1 MIMLLCHRQ
10 PRAAVL
16 LAGAFL
22 ALGAGGGVAATNAS
36 VANNTAYVGAENAL
50 QRGDCGVAAHLY
62 QQAAAALETAE
73 PVARAAAMTLACGQ
87 YPAARGIATRW
98 LQLQPGDSGP
108 QLLLTYA
115 ELGDYQLPEARR
127 HFQAVLGDPDNKV
140 SEVLDALTQRAGS
153 EATLAM
159 VRDVADKRLRGGDA
173 QLALASLALDGWD
186 ARLALRYVQSAR
198 SAGASTTEAASIA
211 ARAHAVL
218 GEAAPAATEAKLAAT
233 VADGRLMPAQTLLL
247 LGKDQEA
254 ISELQQLRND
264 PKAGAAAARLL
275 AQLAIDGADYTVAE
289 QRANTLVSDPESA
302 PLAVYYLGLIAERRG
317 DDDVALRD
325 YALLAGTTFE
335 GQARQ
340 RSATILY
347 RQGQR
352 DAAVRVLTA
361 SNDAA
366 PDQRIRAEISA
377 AELLSVSGAEDE
389 AVSRIDS
396 ALKRSPGNPEIQY
409 QRAVFLERAG
419 RVDAAISQLEGLHR
433 DRPQDPSITNALGYT
448 LADHK
453 RELPRAEQL
462 IRSALAAEPDN
473 PALLDSLGWVLYRRG
488 QYAAAL
494 PQLERA
500 FRLLHDGDVG
510 AHWGEA
516 LWAAGKKDAARST
529 WERALAADPDNK
541 LLASTVHRYAPTL
554 KAPKPPPALEPAPR
568 TSI

>member
-1 MIMLLCHRQ
+1 MLV
-10 PRAAVL
+10 AA
-16 LAGAFL
+16 AFVT
-22 ALGAGGGVAATNAS
+22 LGAATASLAATGAGDGRTALAS
-36 VANNTAYVGAENAL
+36 AESAL
-50 QRGDCGVAAHLY
+50 QRGDCGAAANLY
-62 QQAAAALETAE
+62 QKAAASLDLAE
-73 PVARAAAMTLACGQ
+73 PVARAAAMTLSCGQ

-98 LQLQPGDSGP
+98 LQLQPGESGP
-108 QLLLTYA
+108 QMYLTYA
-115 ELGDYQLPEARR
+115 ELGDYQLPEARQ

-140 SEVLDALTQRAGS
+140 SEILDALSQRAGS

-159 VRDVADKRLRGGDA
+159 VRDVTHKRLRGGDA

-186 ARLALRYVQSAR
+186 ARQALRYVEAAR
-198 SAGASTTEAASIA
+198 AVGASTTEAASIA
-211 ARAHAVL
+211 ARAYAVL
-218 GEAAPAATEAKLAAT
+218 GEGAPAANEAKLAAT
-233 VADGRLMPAQTLLL
+233 VAGGRLLPAQTLLL
-247 LGKDQEA
+247 LGKDQDA
-254 ISELQQLRND
+254 VAELQRLRND
-264 PKAGAAAARLL
+264 PQAGAAAGRLL
-275 AQLAIDGADYTVAE
+275 AQLAIDSADYTVAE
-289 QRANTLVSDPESA
+289 QRANALVSDPDSA

-317 DDDVALRD
+317 EDDIALRD
-325 YALLAGTTFE
+325 YALLAGTGFE
-335 GQARQ
+335 AQARQ

-347 RQGQR
+347 RQGDR
-352 DAAVRVLTA
+352 DGAVRVLTA
-361 SNDAA
+361 ARDAA
-366 PDQRIRAEISA
+366 PDQRIRGEIAA

-396 ALKRSPGNPEIQY
+396 ALKRSPGNPEIAY

-419 RVDAAISQLEGLHR
+419 RIDAAISALEGLHR

-462 IRSALAAEPDN
+462 IRSALEAEPDN

-488 QYAAAL
+488 QYAAAQ
-494 PQLERA
+494 PALERA

-510 AHWGEA
+510 AHLGENQ
-516 LWAAGKKDAARST
+516 WAAGKKDAARAT

-554 KAPKPPPALEPAPR
+554 KAPKPPPPLEPAPR

>member
-1 MIMLLCHRQ
+1 MIMLLFHRLT
-10 PRAAVL
+10 RSAAPLVTAL
-16 LAGAFL
+16 L
-22 ALGAGGGVAATNAS
+22 ALGAAGTGRAATTPADGR
-36 VANNTAYVGAENAL
+36 TALAGAESAL
-50 QRGDCGVAAHLY
+50 QRGDCGAAAHLY
-62 QQAAAALETAE
+62 QQAAQNLDIAE

-98 LQLQPGDSGP
+98 LQLQPGESGP
-108 QLLLTYA
+108 QMYLTYA

-140 SEVLDALTQRAGS
+140 SELLDALTQRAGS

-186 ARLALRYVQSAR
+186 ARLALRYVEAAR
-198 SAGASTTEAASIA
+198 AAGASTTDAASIA

-218 GEAAPAATEAKLAAT
+218 GEATPATSEAKLAAT
-233 VADGRLMPAQTLLL
+233 VVNGRLTPAQTMLL
-247 LGKDQEA
+247 LGKDKDA
-254 ISELQQLRND
+254 IAELQRLRND
-264 PKAGAAAARLL
+264 SQAGGAAARLL
-275 AQLAIDGADYTVAE
+275 AQLAIDSADYTVAE
-289 QRANTLVSDPESA
+289 QRASTLVSDPDSA

-317 DDDVALRD
+317 DDEVALRD
-325 YALLAGTTFE
+325 FALLAGTGFE

-361 SNDAA
+361 ASDAS
-366 PDQRIRAEISA
+366 PDQRIRGEISA
-377 AELLSVSGAEDE
+377 AELLSVSGAEEE

-396 ALKRSPGNPEIQY
+396 ALKRSPGNPEIAY

-419 RVDAAISQLEGLHR
+419 RIDAAISALEGLHR

-473 PALLDSLGWVLYRRG
+473 PALLDSLGWVLFRRG
-488 QYAAAL
+488 QFDAAL
-494 PQLERA
+494 PELERA

-554 KAPKPPPALEPAPR
+554 KAPKPPPALELAPR